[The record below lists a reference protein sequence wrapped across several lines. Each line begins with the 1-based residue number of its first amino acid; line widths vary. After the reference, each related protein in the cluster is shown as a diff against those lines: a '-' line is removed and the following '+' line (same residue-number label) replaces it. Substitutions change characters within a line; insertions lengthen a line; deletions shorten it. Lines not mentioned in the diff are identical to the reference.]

1 MTDGAGTSKQKQVA
15 KLRHGTVIDHLSPGM
30 ALKALE
36 LIGVPQESSAL
47 IGVNLASKKAGRKD
61 ILKLE
66 NVELSEEQIENLAV
80 LGPNAT
86 VCYIRDYE
94 IVRKVSVQLPETLE
108 GVLRC
113 PNPNCITNHDRIT
126 THFDVERTSPT
137 EVRCV
142 FCERLISEDEIVLL

>member
-1 MTDGAGTSKQKQVA
+1 MLRKQKRVA

-36 LIGVPQESSAL
+36 QIGVPQESSAL
-47 IGVNLASKKAGRKD
+47 IGVNLASNKAGRKD

-66 NVELSEEQIENLAV
+66 NVELSDEQIENLAV
-80 LGPNAT
+80 LGPNAS
-86 VCYIRDYE
+86 VSYIRDYE
-94 IVRKVSVQLPETLE
+94 IVRKVSVKLPETLE

-126 THFDVERTSPT
+126 TLFDVERTSPT
-137 EVRCV
+137 QVRCV